1 MKTLYRLLLIQVDNI
16 NLAINLVYNWIYG
29 MLMQSQCM
37 TLYKK
42 IALWC
47 QKWATLACNYLEQ
60 MIEQRNPTTDFD
72 ITSSKLGLP
81 IMTPVPLNQ
90 YYDISYDNKTLS
102 VHFIYY
108 SISKTNFY
116 KISINKFLRYVKCHA
131 ILFKIKGLQWWEIG
145 NSLIAFWIL
154 NNQ

>member
-1 MKTLYRLLLIQVDNI
+1 MKALYRLLLIQVDNI
-16 NLAINLVYNWIYG
+16 NLATNLVYSWIYG
-29 MLMQSQCM
+29 MLMQCQCM
-37 TLYKK
+37 TLCKK

-72 ITSSKLGLP
+72 ISKLGLP

-108 SISKTNFY
+108 SISKTKSTKY
-116 KISINKFLRYVKCHA
+116 QSISS
-131 ILFKIKGLQWWEIG
+131 WDM
-145 NSLIAFWIL
+145 
-154 NNQ
+154 